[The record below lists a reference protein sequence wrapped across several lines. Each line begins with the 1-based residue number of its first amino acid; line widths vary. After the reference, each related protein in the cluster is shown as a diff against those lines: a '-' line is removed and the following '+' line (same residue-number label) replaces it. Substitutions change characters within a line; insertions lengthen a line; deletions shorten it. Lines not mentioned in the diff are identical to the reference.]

1 MNKFL
6 MNSSVIVHDGIYELF
21 SITIGQAK
29 SFMKDKK
36 VLSAIGYQET
46 ADVIT
51 EILGINVNASRN
63 KVMMEK
69 GDEALVF
76 KLYNRV
82 NKLDKGKLTKDFIR
96 NNYSF
101 KLMRRI
107 K

>member
-6 MNSSVIVHDGIYELF
+6 MNSSVIVHDGVYELF
-21 SITIGQAK
+21 SITNGQAK
-29 SFMKDKK
+29 SFMKDKE
-36 VLSAIGYQET
+36 VCSAIGYQET

-51 EILGINVNASRN
+51 EILNIGVKVSRN

-76 KLYNRV
+76 KLYNRI
-82 NKLDKGKLTKDFIR
+82 NKLDKGKLTKDFLR

-101 KLMRRI
+101 KIMRRI